1 LNTPTSKTPAV
12 LNAAVQRVKATF
24 RATLDRCVETMAAAA
39 STASRTADRE
49 ALRVAMFEL
58 GRRQASFAMT
68 FNERLDDSVS
78 SEMRRLEGNTTSALP
93 RETSGATFW
102 ETLTLVSHSE
112 TELEV
117 AGERIAQ
124 ALAHDCEWELR
135 RLDALMLGALRTVA
149 VAAEARNPLRPDV
162 IGKAVAAACAGVS
175 DDAAVNAA
183 VRTHMTRAWTTS
195 AAAMYKDMADAMQ
208 QAGVRPADVNVRT
221 VQGPGNEMGT
231 STYQAGVHGGSHTP
245 VGVTSMMPNDL
256 TRQLAQYQGAPWAR
270 GGSGGGGSGGGGGG
284 GGGGDG
290 GSDQQ
295 TSGYRA
301 SGYHNSG
308 PGRLSTDAAR
318 GGGGGGGSSGVG
330 GDSRLNTLTPSSG
343 LGAAPGGMGHGGGGL
358 GTGRGGGS
366 AGWAILGELQGG
378 GGGGISAGTSTGGPG
393 GDGNA
398 WSPGTHGH
406 GGDGG
411 RGTHAQQGI
420 SAPSDAQLVALLK
433 RLAMFNAVDRTGPSA
448 TTLQGDGALSSR
460 PGVLPNVIASHRD
473 ELRQAATGALDHMVI
488 DVVASLFDQIL
499 SDAKVPPQMA
509 RQIARLQLPVLRVAL
524 IDTSFFSS
532 RRHPVRRFV
541 NRIASLAVAFD
552 DFGVGPGQKFHEMV
566 RSLVDEIVSGDFD
579 QMQQYQQ
586 KLAALEEFAAD
597 EAKSDAESVHRAPS
611 LLDHR
616 EAELLLQQRYVQQLR
631 AGLATAQM
639 DDYLRDFITQV
650 WSQSLMRVGLRH
662 GPQSGML
669 KTLRATGR
677 DLVLSVQPKGSPAD
691 RKAFLVRLPQLMKEL
706 DVGLGLIGWP
716 DDARRDFVAKLRASQ
731 ATALN
736 QPPMRVLDYNL
747 LSKQL
752 EAVLA
757 TPLPSAD
764 QAPQGVSAQPILEAR
779 STPAFTKDEAQRIG
793 LFDET
798 TVNWDGT
805 VDIDVGAAEEGGEET
820 SLTELDINIDGLPPA
835 EPMEPTRG
843 AALMDHVQVGFSYR
857 MHFENRWH
865 KARLAHISPGRTF
878 FVFTHGAQH
887 EHAISMTARMLAR
900 LCESGRLRAYE
911 NAHLIERATARA
923 RKQLAAIRAGT
934 ENTAQ
939 AALNSQH

>member
-12 LNAAVQRVKATF
+12 LSAAVQRVKATF

-39 STASRTADRE
+39 STANRTADRE

-68 FNERLDDSVS
+68 FNERLDESVS
-78 SEMRRLEGNTTSALP
+78 NEMRRLEGHTTSALP

-149 VAAEARNPLRPDV
+149 VAAEPRNPLRPDV

-183 VRTHMTRAWTTS
+183 VRTHMTRAWSTS

-231 STYQAGVHGGSHTP
+231 STYQTGVHGGSHTP

-256 TRQLAQYQGAPWAR
+256 TRQLAQYQGAQGAR
-270 GGSGGGGSGGGGGG
+270 GGSGGGGGG
-284 GGGGDG
+284 G
-290 GSDQQ
+290 DQQ
-295 TSGYRA
+295 ASGYRS

-308 PGRLSTDAAR
+308 HGRFTTDAAR
-318 GGGGGGGSSGVG
+318 GGGGAG
-330 GDSRLNTLTPSSG
+330 GDSRFNTLTPPSG
-343 LGAAPGGMGHGGGGL
+343 LGAAPGGMGHGSGGL
-358 GTGRGGGS
+358 GTGQGGGS
-366 AGWAILGELQGG
+366 GGVVIGGEPHRG
-378 GGGGISAGTSTGGPG
+378 GGGGIAAGTAMGGPG
-393 GDGNA
+393 GDGST

-420 SAPSDAQLVALLK
+420 SAHSDAQLVALLK
-433 RLAMFNAVDRTGPSA
+433 RLAVFNPVDRTGYSA
-448 TTLQGDGALSSR
+448 TTLQGDEALPSR

-566 RSLVDEIVSGDFD
+566 RSVVDEIVAGDFD

-616 EAELLLQQRYVQQLR
+616 EAELLLQQRYVQQLKV
-631 AGLATAQM
+631 GLASAQM

-669 KTLRATGR
+669 KTLRTTGR

-764 QAPQGVSAQPILEAR
+764 QAPQGVSAQPILEER

-865 KARLAHISPGRTF
+865 KVRLAHISPGRTF

>member
-1 LNTPTSKTPAV
+1 M
-12 LNAAVQRVKATF
+12 QRVKATF
-24 RATLDRCVETMAAAA
+24 RGTLDRCVETMAAAS

-68 FNERLDDSVS
+68 FNERLDESVIN
-78 SEMRRLEGNTTSALP
+78 EMRRLEGHTTSGLP
-93 RETSGATFW
+93 SVTSDATFW

-124 ALAHDCEWELR
+124 ALAHECEWELR
-135 RLDALMLGALRTVA
+135 RLDALMLGALRTLA

-162 IGKAVAAACAGVS
+162 IGKAVAAACAAVS

-183 VRTHMTRAWTTS
+183 VRTHMTRAWAS
-195 AAAMYKDMADAMQ
+195 SVAAMYKDMAEAMQ
-208 QAGVRPADVNVRT
+208 QAGVRPAETNVRT

-231 STYQAGVHGGSHTP
+231 STYQTGVHGATHTP
-245 VGVTSMMPNDL
+245 PGVTSMMPNDL
-256 TRQLAQYQGAPWAR
+256 ARQMAQYQG
-270 GGSGGGGSGGGGGG
+270 
-284 GGGGDG
+284 
-290 GSDQQ
+290 
-295 TSGYRA
+295 
-301 SGYHNSG
+301 
-308 PGRLSTDAAR
+308 AR
-318 GGGGGGGSSGVG
+318 GGGGGGAGGGEGGGVGASGHRPSGYHPVGNAGSTGSAGFTTDAARTGGGGGSG
-330 GDSRLNTLTPSSG
+330 GDSRFNTLPPSM
-343 LGAAPGGMGHGGGGL
+343 PV
-358 GTGRGGGS
+358 GTG
-366 AGWAILGELQGG
+366 QGG
-378 GGGGISAGTSTGGPG
+378 GGGGIGPG
-393 GDGNA
+393 GGA
-398 WSPGTHGH
+398 
-406 GGDGG
+406 GGVVIVGPAFGETGG
-411 RGTHAQQGI
+411 GSGVAPATSSSGMGGWAP
-420 SAPSDAQLVALLK
+420 SAPGHSTHSPAMAAHSDAQLVTLLK
-433 RLAMFNAVDRTGPSA
+433 RLAMFATVDSTNAAA
-448 TTLQGDGALSSR
+448 TTVRGDGGISSR
-460 PGVLPNVIASHRD
+460 PGALPNLISSHRD

-524 IDTSFFSS
+524 IDSSFFSS

-552 DFGVGPGQKFHEMV
+552 DFATGPGQKFHEMV

-586 KLAALEEFAAD
+586 KLAALEEFVA
-597 EAKSDAESVHRAPS
+597 EQAKNDAETVHRAPS

-616 EAELLLQQRYVQQLR
+616 EAELLLQQRYVQQLK
-631 AGLATAQM
+631 AGLASAQM

-650 WSQSLMRVGLRH
+650 WSQALMRVGLRH

-669 KTLRATGR
+669 KTLRTTGR
-677 DLVLSVQPKGSPAD
+677 DLVLSVQPKGSPTD

-716 DDARRDFVAKLRASQ
+716 DDAKRDFIAKLRASQ

-736 QPPMRVLDYNL
+736 QPPMTVLDYNL

-764 QAPQGVSAQPILEAR
+764 QAPRGVSALPMLEERA
-779 STPAFTKDEAQRIG
+779 TPAFTKDEAQRIG

-798 TVNWDGT
+798 KVNWDGT
-805 VDIDVGAAEEGGEET
+805 VDIDVSAAEEGADEA
-820 SLTELDINIDGLPPA
+820 SLTELDINIDGLPPP

-843 AALMDHVQVGFSYR
+843 AALIDHVHVGFSYR
-857 MHFENRWH
+857 MHFESRWH
-865 KARLAHISPGRTF
+865 KVRLAHISPGRTF
-878 FVFTHGAQH
+878 FVFTHGLQH

-923 RKQLAAIRAGT
+923 RKQLAQIRAGSGQT
-934 ENTAQ
+934 VPSV
-939 AALNSQH
+939 LHSRH

>member
-1 LNTPTSKTPAV
+1 LNPPTSKTPAV
-12 LNAAVQRVKATF
+12 LNAAVQRVKAAF
-24 RATLDRCVETMAAAA
+24 RATLDRSVETMAAAS

-68 FNERLDDSVS
+68 FNERLDESVT
-78 SEMRRLEGNTTSALP
+78 SEMRRLEGSTTSGLP
-93 RETSGATFW
+93 RESSGSTFW

-124 ALAHDCEWELR
+124 ALAHECEWELR
-135 RLDALMLGALRTVA
+135 RLDALMLGALRAIA

-162 IGKAVAAACAGVS
+162 IGKAVAAACAAVS
-175 DDAAVNAA
+175 DDAAVSAA
-183 VRTHMTRAWTTS
+183 VRTHMTRAWAS
-195 AAAMYKDMADAMQ
+195 SVAAMYKDMADAMQ
-208 QAGVRPADVNVRT
+208 QAGVRPAEINVRT

-231 STYQAGVHGGSHTP
+231 SAYQAGVHGGTHTP
-245 VGVTSMMPNDL
+245 PGVASMMPNDL
-256 TRQLAQYQGAPWAR
+256 TRQLAQYQGARGGGAGGGEGGGGGGASGDHRQSGYRPSGYHPLGGGGGGGFTTDAAR
-270 GGSGGGGSGGGGGG
+270 AGGSGGSGSGGGGGSSSGGDSRFNSLSPPLTAGTGQGGAG
-284 GGGGDG
+284 GGVGHGAGAGGVVIV
-290 GSDQQ
+290 SP
-295 TSGYRA
+295 A
-301 SGYHNSG
+301 V
-308 PGRLSTDAAR
+308 
-318 GGGGGGGSSGVG
+318 GGGGGGSDTAPTTSNSGMG
-330 GDSRLNTLTPSSG
+330 GW
-343 LGAAPGGMGHGGGGL
+343 APGAPGH
-358 GTGRGGGS
+358 S
-366 AGWAILGELQGG
+366 MQ
-378 GGGGISAGTSTGGPG
+378 
-393 GDGNA
+393 
-398 WSPGTHGH
+398 SPAMAAH
-406 GGDGG
+406 
-411 RGTHAQQGI
+411 
-420 SAPSDAQLVALLK
+420 SDAQLVALLK
-433 RLAMFNAVDRTGPSA
+433 RLAMFAQIDRNTAIA
-448 TTLQGDGALSSR
+448 TTLQGDGGMSSQ
-460 PGVLPNVIASHRD
+460 PGALPNVIASHRD

-524 IDTSFFSS
+524 IDSSFFSS

-552 DFGVGPGQKFHEMV
+552 DFTAGPGQKFHEMV

-586 KLAALEEFAAD
+586 KLAALEEFVA
-597 EAKSDAESVHRAPS
+597 EQAKSDAETVHRAPS

-616 EAELLLQQRYVQQLR
+616 EAELLLQQRYVQQLKV
-631 AGLATAQM
+631 GLASAQM

-650 WSQSLMRVGLRH
+650 WSQALMRVGLRH

-669 KTLRATGR
+669 KTLRTTGR
-677 DLVLSVQPKGSPAD
+677 DLVLSVQAKGSPTD

-716 DDARRDFVAKLRASQ
+716 DDAKRDFVAKLRASQ
-731 ATALN
+731 AAALN

-752 EAVLA
+752 ESVLA

-764 QAPQGVSAQPILEAR
+764 QAPQGVSAQPILEERA
-779 STPAFTKDEAQRIG
+779 TPAFTKDEAQRIG

-798 TVNWDGT
+798 KVNWDGT
-805 VDIDVGAAEEGGEET
+805 VDIDVGAAEGGADEA
-820 SLTELDINIDGLPPA
+820 SLTELDINIDGLPPP

-843 AALMDHVQVGFSYR
+843 AALMDHVHVGFSYR

-865 KARLAHISPGRTF
+865 KVRLAHISPGRTF
-878 FVFTHGAQH
+878 FVFTHGLQH

-923 RKQLAAIRAGT
+923 RKQLAEIRAGSGQT
-934 ENTAQ
+934 LPAV
-939 AALNSQH
+939 LNSRQ

>member
-1 LNTPTSKTPAV
+1 LNSPTSKTPAV

-24 RATLDRCVETMAAAA
+24 RATLDRCVDTMAAAA
-39 STASRTADRE
+39 TTASRTADRE

-68 FNERLDDSVS
+68 FNERLDESVAT
-78 SEMRRLEGNTTSALP
+78 EIRRLEGNTTSALP

-124 ALAHDCEWELR
+124 ALTHECEWELR

-149 VAAEARNPLRPDV
+149 VAAEPRNPLRPDV

-175 DDAAVNAA
+175 DDAAVGAA
-183 VRTHMTRAWTTS
+183 LRTHMTRAWAS
-195 AAAMYKDMADAMQ
+195 SVAAMYKDMADAML
-208 QAGVRPADVNVRT
+208 QAGVRPAEVNVRT

-231 STYQAGVHGGSHTP
+231 SGYQAGVHGATHAPAGAA
-245 VGVTSMMPNDL
+245 SMMPNDL
-256 TRQLAQYQGAPWAR
+256 TRQLAQYQAGR
-270 GGSGGGGSGGGGGG
+270 GGGGVGNST
-284 GGGGDG
+284 
-290 GSDQQ
+290 DQRH
-295 TSGYRA
+295 SGYRP
-301 SGYHNSG
+301 SGFHNSSHG
-308 PGRLSTDAAR
+308 AFTTDAAR
-318 GGGGGGGSSGVG
+318 GGGGGGGGGGGSSG
-330 GDSRLNTLTPSSG
+330 GDSRFSTLAPTVPG
-343 LGAAPGGMGHGGGGL
+343 GAPGDAGPAQAGLPGAGAVAGGGFVGAGL
-358 GTGRGGGS
+358 GS
-366 AGWAILGELQGG
+366 AGRGSGG
-378 GGGGISAGTSTGGPG
+378 ADRVPATGSG
-393 GDGNA
+393 GDSGWTPA
-398 WSPGTHGH
+398 HGH
-406 GGDGG
+406 GHGTDGG
-411 RGTHAQQGI
+411 RGQHAQGLGT
-420 SAPSDAQLVALLK
+420 PSDAQLVALLK
-433 RLAMFNAVDRTGPSA
+433 RLAMFSAVDRAGPAA
-448 TTLQGDGALSSR
+448 TTMPGDIAYSSQAGA
-460 PGVLPNVIASHRD
+460 LPNVIASHRD

-524 IDTSFFSS
+524 IDSSFFSS

-541 NRIASLAVAFD
+541 NRIASLAVAFE

-597 EAKSDAESVHRAPS
+597 EAKSDAEIVHRAPS

-616 EAELLLQQRYVQQLR
+616 EAELLLQQRYVQQLK
-631 AGLATAQM
+631 AGLASAQM

-669 KTLRATGR
+669 KTLRTTGR
-677 DLVLSVQPKGSPAD
+677 DLVLSVQPKGSPTD

-716 DDARRDFVAKLRASQ
+716 DDAKRDFVAKLRASQ

-736 QPPMRVLDYNL
+736 QPPMRVLDYNM

-757 TPLPSAD
+757 TPLPTTD
-764 QAPQGVSAQPILEAR
+764 QAPQGVSAQPMLEAR
-779 STPAFTKDEAQRIG
+779 ATPAFTKDEAQRIG

-798 TVNWDGT
+798 AVNWDGK
-805 VDIDVGAAEEGGEET
+805 VDIDVSAAEAGADEA
-820 SLTELDINIDGLPPA
+820 SLTELDINIDGLPPP

-865 KARLAHISPGRTF
+865 KVRLAHISPGRTF
-878 FVFTHGAQH
+878 FVFTHGTQH

-923 RKQLAAIRAGT
+923 RAQLAAIRAGSGQT
-934 ENTAQ
+934 LP